1 MKITL
6 GTKQYIVSWY
16 YIREEGLTPT
26 TVCTISEILPNNT
39 LGQVAEGSVGCYFK
53 DNFSKNAGRKLS
65 LERALLQKV
74 PGEQNWEHLFA
85 KDVRTQVWTEY
96 FKMRGDKW

>member
-6 GTKQYIVSWY
+6 GNKQYIVSWQ
-16 YIREEGLTPT
+16 YIREDGLTPT
-26 TVCTISEILPNNT
+26 TVCTISEILPDNT
-39 LGQVAEGSVGCYFK
+39 LAQVAQGSVGCYFK

-65 LERALLQKV
+65 LERALLQTV
-74 PGEQNWEHLFA
+74 PGPQNWEQLFA
-85 KDVRTQVWTEY
+85 KDARTQVWTEY